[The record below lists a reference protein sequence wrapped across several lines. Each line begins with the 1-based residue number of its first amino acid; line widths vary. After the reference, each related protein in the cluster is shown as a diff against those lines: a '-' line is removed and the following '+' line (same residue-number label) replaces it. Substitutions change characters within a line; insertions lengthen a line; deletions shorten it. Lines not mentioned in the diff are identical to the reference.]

1 MSSDIPKRGYEIYD
15 RLKTDLLKN
24 HEFDMIFI
32 DCLSGD
38 YVIQGKSETRSD
50 AEARLLARRPGAEIF
65 MEQIVKDDFAYSLP
79 NLYKGETVRPIGTAE
94 LPGRGN

>member
-1 MSSDIPKRGYEIYD
+1 MIDANSTRGYEIYD
-15 RLKTDLLKN
+15 RIKDDLIAE

-32 DCLSGD
+32 DCASGD

-65 MEQIVKDDFAYSLP
+65 MEQIVKDDFAYNLP
-79 NLYKGETVRPIGTAE
+79 NVNVGSS
-94 LPGRGN
+94 GNGN